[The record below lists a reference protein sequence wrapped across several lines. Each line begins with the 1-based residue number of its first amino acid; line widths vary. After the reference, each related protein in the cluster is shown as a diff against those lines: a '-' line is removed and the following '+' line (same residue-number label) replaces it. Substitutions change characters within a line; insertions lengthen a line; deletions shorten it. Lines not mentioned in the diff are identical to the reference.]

1 MAHISVKVPA
11 DLHKALMKKA
21 KELGNLKI
29 SDTVRILLRSA
40 LSESENRDNT
50 YKLLELFIKMGV
62 KNGNEILNAAEK
74 IHK

>member
-11 DLHKALMKKA
+11 ELHKALMKKS
-21 KELGNLKI
+21 KELGNLKL

-62 KNGNEILNAAEK
+62 KNGNEILSAAEK